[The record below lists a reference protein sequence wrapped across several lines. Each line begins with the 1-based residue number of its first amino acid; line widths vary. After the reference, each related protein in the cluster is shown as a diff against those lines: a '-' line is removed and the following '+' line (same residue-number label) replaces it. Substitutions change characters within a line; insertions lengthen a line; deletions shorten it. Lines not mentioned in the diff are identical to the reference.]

1 MSGIILISI
10 LVVWFF
16 IVKVLARL
24 CVIKMQ
30 PSTKK
35 TNTHIILFIL
45 IFIVPFADDI
55 VGGFQFRAMCTPK
68 NLLVYDPEKVRGR
81 SVTPRDVPFQIIN
94 KIIPIHVSTGQWE
107 DAETGELLITYKI
120 FRAKGG
126 WLSRLIGFPQGSPPY
141 TFNGYCS
148 SKEYYQL
155 YEKYNVTKIEN

>member
-45 IFIVPFADDI
+45 IFIVPFADI